1 MRNNLDRHL
10 SAVRNLG
17 ILAHVD
23 AGKTTVTERILYA
36 TGTTHKRGEVHDGT
50 TITDFD
56 PQERDRGITIFAA
69 AVSCD
74 WDGHRIN
81 LIDTPGH
88 VDFADEVGRS
98 LRVLDGAVAV
108 FDAVAGVEPQSE
120 SVWRQADRHGVPRIA
135 FVNKLD
141 RVGADLDTAVAS
153 IRERLHPVPL
163 VVQLP
168 IGTENAFTGV
178 VDLLRMRALTWNDG
192 SDTAAETVVEAVVEA
207 VVPEEL
213 REEALRRRR
222 MLEEAVAERHPAALE
237 EFCDRETL
245 SADTLSRALRDLTR
259 TGDGV
264 VVLCGSAYRNRGIE
278 PLLDAVVAY
287 LPSPL
292 DVPPVCGMRDGV
304 DGMRHADGEMHK
316 AVNDM
321 QESVD
326 RMQDGADDVQ
336 GGVDRMQ
343 DGADDVQG
351 GVDRMQD
358 GADDVQGGV
367 DRMQDGADDVQGGVD
382 RMQDVVGEQRAAD
395 PAAPFAALA
404 FKVSATP
411 TGRLT
416 YLRVYSGTIEKGDAV
431 WESGARRTERIG
443 RILSVQAD
451 RHAQLERAVAGDI
464 VAVVGLKSARA
475 GSTLCAPGA
484 PIVLEPPGV
493 PEPVVSVA
501 VEALAST
508 DADRLASALA
518 RLAEE
523 DPSLVVRTD
532 PETGQTVLSGMG
544 ELHLEVAVE
553 KVRRG
558 LGVEVNVGRPRV
570 TYRETVARG
579 VSGLVFRHVKQDG
592 GAGQFAQV
600 VLDVEPLGAAGVG
613 SAGGAEGSGGDTEIG
628 AESGFVFRSAVVGGR
643 VPQEYVRAVEA
654 GCRDALAEG
663 PLGGHPVTGLR
674 VTLTDGATH
683 VKDSSEMAFRTAG
696 RLGLRE
702 ALRGC
707 AMVLLEPVVEVTVTV
722 PQDAVGGV
730 LGDLAARRGR
740 VTDSTVR
747 GGSAVVTATVPLA
760 ELFGY
765 ATRLRSRTQGRG
777 TFSARPTGYAPAPA
791 SAATPGAATMK

>member
-1 MRNNLDRHL
+1 VRTDTHPTTTTNPTTTTLAL
-10 SAVRNLG
+10 VRNLG

-36 TGTTHKRGEVHDGT
+36 TGTTHRRGEVHDGT
-50 TITDFD
+50 TVTDYD

-69 AVSCD
+69 AVSCT

-88 VDFADEVGRS
+88 VDFADEVERS

-141 RVGADLDTAVAS
+141 RAGADLDAAVAS
-153 IRERLHPVPL
+153 IRERLHPAPL

-168 IGTENAFTGV
+168 IGAEDAFTGV
-178 VDLLRMRALTWNDG
+178 VDLVRMRALVWADG
-192 SDTAAETVVEAVVEA
+192 GDAAAEGP
-207 VVPEEL
+207 VPDEL
-213 REEALRRRR
+213 REEALGRRRV
-222 MLEEAVAERHPAALE
+222 LEEAVAELDTGALE
-237 EFCDRETL
+237 EFCAQGSVSAPTL
-245 SADTLSRALRDLTR
+245 AAALREVTR

-292 DVPPVCGMRDGV
+292 DVPAVRGTYDGT
-304 DGMRHADGEMHK
+304 E
-316 AVNDM
+316 
-321 QESVD
+321 QE
-326 RMQDGADDVQ
+326 
-336 GGVDRMQ
+336 
-343 DGADDVQG
+343 
-351 GVDRMQD
+351 
-358 GADDVQGGV
+358 
-367 DRMQDGADDVQGGVD
+367 
-382 RMQDVVGEQRAAD
+382 RAAD
-395 PAAPFAALA
+395 PQVPFSALA
-404 FKVSATP
+404 FKVNATS

-416 YLRVYSGTIEKGDAV
+416 YLRVYSGTIGKGDAV
-431 WESGARRTERIG
+431 WDAGARRSERIG
-443 RILSVQAD
+443 RILRVQAD
-451 RHAQLERAVAGDI
+451 RHAQVDRAVAGDI

-484 PIVLEPPGV
+484 PLVLEPPGAA
-493 PEPVVSVA
+493 EPVVSVA
-501 VEALAST
+501 VEARRAGET
-508 DADRLASALA
+508 DKLASALA

-544 ELHLEVAVE
+544 ELHLEVAAE
-553 KVRRG
+553 KLRRSHG
-558 LGVEVNVGRPRV
+558 IEVNVGRPRV
-570 TYRETVARG
+570 SYRETVGRG

-592 GAGQFAQV
+592 GAGQFAHV
-600 VLDVEPLGAAGVG
+600 VLDVEPLG
-613 SAGGAEGSGGDTEIG
+613 E
-628 AESGFVFRSAVVGGR
+628 ESGKGPGGESGDAFGGFEFRSAVVGGR

-683 VKDSSEMAFRTAG
+683 VKDSSETAFRTAG

-702 ALRGC
+702 ALRAC
-707 AMVLLEPVVEVTVTV
+707 AMILLEPVAEVTVTV
-722 PQDAVGGV
+722 PEDAVGSV

-740 VTDSTVR
+740 VSGSTAR
-747 GGSAVVTATVPLA
+747 GGAAVVTATVPLA

-777 TFSARPTGYAPAPA
+777 TFTARPTGYAPAPA
-791 SAATPGAATMK
+791 AASER